1 MDKTQKEEVMEY
13 MERTYSPLV
22 ERPWANGPED
32 ITFKERE
39 TMKWFAIIIRVK
51 RKHVQAI
58 WNMSRNAANAQNL
71 CNRNRF
77 ERNCENDEVMG
88 VNAESGG
95 TDWVDIINV
104 KADAEFIAMIA
115 QVRGYMAG
123 YHMNK
128 QNWLTIALDGTVET
142 KQILDCIDASYHKVA
157 DTPTKRIYEAVKR
170 IPKGCVATYGQVAA
184 MAGNPR
190 MSRAVGNALHK
201 NPDPANIPC
210 HRVVN
215 AKGQLAEEFVFGG
228 KNVQEERLLAENVC
242 VTNGCVDLKKYGI
255 IIENEIK

>member
-58 WNMSRNAANAQNL
+58 WNMNQ
-71 CNRNRF
+71 
-77 ERNCENDEVMG
+77 
-88 VNAESGG
+88 NAESELL
-95 TDWVDIINV
+95 DWVDIINV

-142 KQILDCIDASYHKVA
+142 KQIMDCIDASYHKVA

-255 IIENEIK
+255 NIENSYHS